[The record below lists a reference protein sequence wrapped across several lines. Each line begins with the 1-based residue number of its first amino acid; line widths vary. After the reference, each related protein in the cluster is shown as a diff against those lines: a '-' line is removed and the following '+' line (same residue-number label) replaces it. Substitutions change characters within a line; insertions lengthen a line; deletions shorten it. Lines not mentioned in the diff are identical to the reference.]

1 MVTTVIEDRGRRVYP
16 MEVIKRVGEMQE
28 VSLNLKRLEKSI
40 GLVPTMGYLHRGHLS
55 LIEAARRENDIVIMS
70 NFVNPLQFGPKEDLA
85 TYPRDPDRDNR
96 LAESAGVNYVF
107 APSSGE
113 MYPEKYNT
121 YVEVEGPMV
130 EKMCGKSRPGHF
142 SGVTTVVLKLF
153 LITQPDRAYFGQK
166 DAQQAI
172 IVRKMVTDLNV
183 PIKIVTCPI
192 VRDADG
198 LALSSRNIY
207 LSPKERKQALAL
219 PKALSAGKDMILKG
233 ETDPQS
239 VRQLIIEV
247 LESSPGIRIDY
258 VEVVNGDNL
267 EELQTIKGKVLLAA
281 AIYVGKTRLIDN
293 IDLEV

>member
-1 MVTTVIEDRGRRVYP
+1 
-16 MEVIKRVGEMQE
+16 MEVIKRVNEMQE
-28 VSLNLKRLEKSI
+28 ISLHLKRAWKSI

-70 NFVNPLQFGPKEDLA
+70 NFVNPLQFGPKEDFA
-85 TYPRDPDRDNR
+85 AYPRNPDRDSK
-96 LAESAGVNYVF
+96 LAESAGVDYVF
-107 APSSGE
+107 APSGKE
-113 MYPEKYNT
+113 MYPENYST
-121 YVEVEGPMV
+121 HVEVKGPMV

-142 SGVTTVVLKLF
+142 RGVTTVVLKLF

-172 IVRKMVTDLNV
+172 IVRKMVTDLNI
-183 PIKIVTCPI
+183 PLKIITCPI

-198 LALSSRNIY
+198 LALSSRNTY
-207 LSPKERKQALAL
+207 LSPEERKQALAL

-233 ETDPQS
+233 ETDPKRVQE
-239 VRQLIIEV
+239 RIIKM
-247 LESSPGIRIDY
+247 LESSSGIRIDY

-267 EELQTIKGKVLLAA
+267 EELQAIKGKVLLAA